1 MICLSTIF
9 FWPILVANI
18 ITGIAVL
25 NGPDTIVAVAVAAA
39 YAVPVDTILFT
50 SDLTLPVIISNIDL
64 PASFTMS
71 SLIG

>member
-1 MICLSTIF
+1 MPFYYF

-25 NGPDTIVAVAVAAA
+25 NGPNTVVDVAAA

-71 SLIG
+71 SLIGLPSK